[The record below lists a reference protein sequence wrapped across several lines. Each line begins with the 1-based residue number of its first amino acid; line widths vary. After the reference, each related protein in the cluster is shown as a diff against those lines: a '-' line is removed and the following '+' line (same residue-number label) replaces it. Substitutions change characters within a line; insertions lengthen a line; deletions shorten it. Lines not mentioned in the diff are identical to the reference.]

1 MKSGLEEYFKNKPRE
16 FWKNGIMR
24 LPERWQ
30 KVVEKDHTLFKK
42 GAQKEMYFILTFY
55 LKNEKNYPD
64 NLITIKN
71 SLI

>member
-1 MKSGLEEYFKNKPRE
+1 
-16 FWKNGIMR
+16 MR

-42 GAQKEMYFILTFY
+42 STLKEIYFILTFY
-55 LKNEKNYPD
+55 LKNEMNFPD